1 VFKALRQRLLC
12 ALGKHELVY
21 CEDIPIV
28 GVHCYRCL
36 YCGFLKSVADYERRA
51 QAFKS
56 IVLAIL
62 AAAIFAVLLLLAS
75 QLLAYSSRRDGN

>member
-1 VFKALRQRLLC
+1 VFKILRRRLLC
-12 ALGKHELVY
+12 AMGKHELVY

-28 GVHCYRCL
+28 GFHGYRCKH
-36 YCGFLKSVADYERRA
+36 CGFLQSAAGSEKRS
-51 QAFKS
+51 QALKAG

-75 QLLAYSSRRDGN
+75 QFVGL